1 MEGPLLVLKSWM
13 LTAFAIWV
21 YQRWFQRVAPRDLPF
36 EAFCAGRPVV
46 GAIAVAGAHQAS
58 VLVSLSAALGKRR
71 ACVATLG
78 GYPWPHYRLE
88 LALEESHGAVL
99 LRVDR
104 AEVLRSREGELPAL
118 ASLLRDALNGL
129 PDDAHASAWLHRGA
143 FNNGLVESPPGGW
156 SIERGS
162 ERRPKLIALREAPL
176 FGAQLVQ
183 SEPEAARAVAAAAHF
198 AFENQTP
205 RLAP

>member
-13 LTAFAIWV
+13 LTAVAIWI
-21 YQRWFQRVAPRDLPF
+21 YQRWFQRVAPRDVAF

-46 GAIAVAGAHQAS
+46 GAIAGAGLHQAS
-58 VLVSLSAALGKRR
+58 VLVALSSALGKPR

-88 LALEESHGAVL
+88 LALEESRGAVL
-99 LRVDR
+99 LRVIK
-104 AEVLRSREGELPAL
+104 AEVLRTRERELPAL
-118 ASLLRDALNGL
+118 ASLLRGVLNGL
-129 PDDAHASAWLHRGA
+129 PEDAKVSAWLHRGA
-143 FNNGLVESPPGGW
+143 FNNGLVDSPPGGW

-162 ERRPKLIALREAPL
+162 ERRPKLVALREAPL
-176 FGAQLVQ
+176 LVAQLAQ
-183 SEPEAARAVAAAAHF
+183 SEPELARTVTAAPHF